1 MAWEVRAYL
10 LDDTMVP
17 IYKTIKPLGNVKQE
31 MPGQYEH
38 GVFHIKPKILTYYP
52 SKSIKKIEAIEVE

>member
-10 LDDTMVP
+10 EDDTMVSFL
-17 IYKTIKPLGNVKQE
+17 KTTKPMGTVEQE
-31 MPGQYEH
+31 MPGHYES
-38 GVFHIKPKILTYYP
+38 GVLARAPKKLTYYP